1 MSFSSPLLPEA
12 LQKKNRR
19 TIKILFLVMFGLL
32 VFSVFYIIV
41 AN

>member
-1 MSFSSPLLPEA
+1 MTFSSPLLPEPVK
-12 LQKKNRR
+12 QKNRR
-19 TIKILFLVMFGLL
+19 TLRLLLLLMLGLL

>member
-1 MSFSSPLLPEA
+1 MKFSSPLLPEA
-12 LQKKNRR
+12 LQRKNRR
-19 TIKILFLVMFGLL
+19 TVRILFLVMIGLF